1 MNANHMTI
9 GLIGLGL
16 IGGSI
21 AKTIRRIHPDSIIY
35 GFDTDIDSLKMAK
48 EDEMNH
54 REIAETLN
62 VKLCTVERQL
72 LLAKAKIK
80 EAIKPFLEKI

>member
-9 GLIGLGL
+9 GFIGLGL

-35 GFDTDIDSLKMAK
+35 GFDTDIDVSGGKKM
-48 EDEMNH
+48 
-54 REIAETLN
+54 
-62 VKLCTVERQL
+62 V
-72 LLAKAKIK
+72 
-80 EAIKPFLEKI
+80 FLSGKDIDVPGGK